1 MSPNNK
7 RAISLKYPKF
17 NYLEENPYQEEWEEY
32 ASGGKGSFMKYIA
45 LAFQQADSK
54 NVLKLQSAFPEVS
67 KIFALWK
74 TAGKKDHF
82 EG

>member
-1 MSPNNK
+1 MSIEKQYLRQLNESS
-7 RAISLKYPKF
+7 AKY
-17 NYLEENPYQEEWEEY
+17 EENPHQEEWEEY
-32 ASGGKGSFMKYIA
+32 TSGGKGSFMKYIA

-54 NVLKLQSAFPEVS
+54 NVLKLQSAFPEVG